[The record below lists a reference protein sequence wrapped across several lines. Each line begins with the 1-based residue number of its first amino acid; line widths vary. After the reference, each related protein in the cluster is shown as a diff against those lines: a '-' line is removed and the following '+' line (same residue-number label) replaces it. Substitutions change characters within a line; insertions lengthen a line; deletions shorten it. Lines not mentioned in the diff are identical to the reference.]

1 MCVLSGFQLF
11 CNPMDCRLLCPWD
24 FPGKNP
30 GGGCNFQF
38 QGTFQTQR
46 SNLDLLGLLHWQA
59 DSLPLRHLRRHVGN
73 KSRESHKER
82 AFQILEIL
90 LITLHWLKKT
100 DFKS

>member
-59 DSLPLRHLRRHVGN
+59 DSLPLRHLRRHVIGRH
-73 KSRESHKER
+73 KSNLGK
-82 AFQILEIL
+82 
-90 LITLHWLKKT
+90 LKH
-100 DFKS
+100 FKYLKYF